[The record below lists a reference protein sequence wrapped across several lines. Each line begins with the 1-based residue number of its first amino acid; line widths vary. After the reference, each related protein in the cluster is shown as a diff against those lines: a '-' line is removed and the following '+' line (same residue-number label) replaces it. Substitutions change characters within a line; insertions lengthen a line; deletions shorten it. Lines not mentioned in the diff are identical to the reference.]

1 MDGGMSF
8 VQPQEDDYRSVCW
21 APVSTTKAVGPSTT
35 LMRPVRREAGDEYR
49 FVEDKAQERYE

>member
-1 MDGGMSF
+1 MSF
-8 VQPQEDDYRSVCW
+8 VQPQEDEYRRVCW